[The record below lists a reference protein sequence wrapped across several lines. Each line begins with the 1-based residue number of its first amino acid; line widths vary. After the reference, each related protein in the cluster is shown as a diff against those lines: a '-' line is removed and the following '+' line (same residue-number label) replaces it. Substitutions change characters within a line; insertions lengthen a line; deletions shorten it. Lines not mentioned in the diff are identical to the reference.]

1 MRILARE
8 ETVVVAEPAPS
19 RVRLQ
24 RTLSPT
30 DEQRKLRVL
39 VVDDEDVVHWGFRM
53 LLGNETWV
61 EAFAAAHT
69 SEEAVELAGQ
79 HEPHVAVVD
88 VLLQRESGINV
99 CKQIRDASPGTRVLL
114 MSGRDT
120 LSTQTARAMGAS
132 GFVPK
137 NWGAHDLVGATRM
150 VGLGMTVFASDP
162 PSPTN
167 PLSQREREVLEMLAA
182 GATNREI
189 AARLFLSPHTVKD
202 HTSALYKKI
211 NARNRADAIMRAQ
224 RMGLIG

>member
-1 MRILARE
+1 MPILAQE
-8 ETVVVAEPAPS
+8 ETVAAEPAPS
-19 RVRLQ
+19 RVRIQ
-24 RTLSPT
+24 PALSPS
-30 DEQRKLRVL
+30 DEQRMLRVL

-61 EAFAAAHT
+61 ESFAAAHT
-69 SEEAVELAGQ
+69 PEEAVELARQ

-88 VLLQRESGINV
+88 VLLQRESGMNV
-99 CKQIRDASPGTRVLL
+99 CKAIREASPSTRVLL

-120 LSTQTARAMGAS
+120 ISAQSARAIGAT

-150 VGLGMTVFASDP
+150 VGLGMTVFASEP
-162 PSPTN
+162 PTPSN
-167 PLSQREREVLEMLAA
+167 PLSQREREVLEMLAG

-211 NARNRADAIMRAQ
+211 NARNRADAILRAQ

>member
-1 MRILARE
+1 MPTLAE
-8 ETVVVAEPAPS
+8 QETVAAEPAHA

-24 RTLSPT
+24 RTLSPS
-30 DEQRKLRVL
+30 DEQRRLRVL

-53 LLGNETWV
+53 LLGQETWV
-61 EAFAAAHT
+61 ESFAAAHT
-69 SEEAVELAGQ
+69 PEEAVELARE

-99 CKQIRDASPGTRVLL
+99 CKEIREASPPTRVLL

-120 LSTQTARAMGAS
+120 VSAQSARAIGAA

-162 PSPTN
+162 PTPAN
-167 PLSQREREVLEMLAA
+167 PLSKREREVLEMLAA

-211 NARNRADAIMRAQ
+211 HARNRADAILRAQ